1 MSDEI
6 NSRGEQTRDAI
17 LQAAYQLFLE
27 NGYHASS
34 MRQIAQQAG
43 IALGG
48 IYNHF
53 PSKEEIFLAVVMRH
67 HPLVKILPVL
77 ENSQG
82 ATLEEFFK
90 DAAQRAMNA
99 LGSRADLIN
108 LMFIELVEFE
118 GKHLPDLFEQ
128 IYPKVLAF
136 IQRFPADRSGVR
148 EIPMFVLVRFFFGTI
163 FSHFLIEQL
172 IADRFPQDHRQDTL
186 STYVDIF
193 LHGILAEPSHGLE
206 SAGRASDGVGGQL

>member
-1 MSDEI
+1 MTEET
-6 NSRGEQTRDAI
+6 NPRGEQTREAI
-17 LQAAYQLFLE
+17 LQAAYQLFLD
-27 NGYHASS
+27 NGYHATS
-34 MRQIAQQAG
+34 MRQISQVAG

-53 PSKEEIFLAVVMRH
+53 TSKEDIFLAVVMVQ

-82 ATLEEFFK
+82 ASLEAFFQ
-90 DAAQRAMNA
+90 DAAQRAMKA

-118 GKHLPDLFEQ
+118 GKHLPELFEQ
-128 IYPKVLAF
+128 IFPKVLAF
-136 IQRFPADRSGVR
+136 IQRFPEDRGELR
-148 EIPMFVLVRFFFGTI
+148 DIPMFVLVRFFFGTI

-172 IADRFPQDHRQDTL
+172 IADRFPQDYRQDTL
-186 STYVDIF
+186 SAYIDLF
-193 LHGILAEPSHGLE
+193 LHGILADPTGKGKPEQ
-206 SAGRASDGVGGQL
+206 AGGQD

>member
-1 MSDEI
+1 MDETS
-6 NSRGEQTRDAI
+6 SRGEQTREAI
-17 LQAAYQLFLE
+17 LQAAYQLFLN
-27 NGYHASS
+27 NGYHATS
-34 MRQIAQQAG
+34 MRQIAQTANV
-43 IALGG
+43 ALGG

-53 PSKEEIFLAVVMRH
+53 SSKEEIFLAVVMSH

-82 ATLEEFFK
+82 TTLEEFFR

-99 LGSRADLIN
+99 LGSQADLIN

-118 GKHLPDLFEQ
+118 GKHLPELFDQ
-128 IYPKVLAF
+128 IFPKVLAF
-136 IQRFPADRSGVR
+136 IQRFPADRGELR
-148 EIPMFVLVRFFFGTI
+148 EVPMFVLVRFFFGTI

-172 IADRFPQDHRQDTL
+172 IADRFPQDFRQDTL

-193 LHGILAEPSHGLE
+193 LHGILADPSHKPE
-206 SAGRASDGVGGQL
+206 QAECASRGIGGQP